1 MIQINDCKITQNGK
15 YLSISAQVSPY
26 TYFDNVVIHKVYID
40 TSDTFTMVG
49 PSSKAIVYTI
59 DAREAYVTHDVDGIN
74 DKMFFVWIEATGDIA
89 ENTPCDMKDNLVVT
103 YAIDNITLFE
113 KGACLIKSIN
123 DCDPSKAM
131 IDFIIQLNALKVALE
146 LGQYGQAI
154 KLWDVITTDIST
166 NTNTVITPSCGCH
179 G

>member
-1 MIQINDCKITQNGK
+1 M
-15 YLSISAQVSPY
+15 SPY

-89 ENTPCDMKDNLVVT
+89 ENTPCD
-103 YAIDNITLFE
+103 IR
-113 KGACLIKSIN
+113 KS
-123 DCDPSKAM
+123 SKY
-131 IDFIIQLNALKVALE
+131 IF
-146 LGQYGQAI
+146 
-154 KLWDVITTDIST
+154 
-166 NTNTVITPSCGCH
+166 
-179 G
+179 